1 LTIVTNFGKIKSSE
15 IRRQHM
21 KKRLELSVIVEGDED
36 RLLVLWEAISA
47 LADHFSDGISEVAG
61 GISSLE
67 EKEDGKETS

>member
-1 LTIVTNFGKIKSSE
+1 
-15 IRRQHM
+15 M